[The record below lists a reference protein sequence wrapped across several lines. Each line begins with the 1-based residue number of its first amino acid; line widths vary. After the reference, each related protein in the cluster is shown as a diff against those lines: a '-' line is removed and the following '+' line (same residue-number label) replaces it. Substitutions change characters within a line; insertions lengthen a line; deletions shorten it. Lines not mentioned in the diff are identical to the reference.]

1 MRILTTVLEVTAVV
15 LLVSASVV
23 AFGLAGALAS
33 GGALC
38 LTTSYVISRGRA

>member
-1 MRILTTVLEVTAVV
+1 VRILTTVLEVSAVV
-15 LLVSASVV
+15 LLVSAAAV

-38 LTTSYVISRGRA
+38 LTASYVISRGRA